1 MENLHGKKTMG
12 QNHKSNMSKDER
24 TAHLKH
30 LWYLRNKEAHNSR
43 AKVRRSTRRNSVI
56 QYKIDNPTCTDCGID
71 YPYFVLDFDH
81 LPQFEKSFSLSAAG
95 HKDKNMDQ
103 ILAEIDKCEIVC
115 SNCHR
120 FRTEMRKAEKSR
132 SRNML

>member
-1 MENLHGKKTMG
+1 
-12 QNHKSNMSKDER
+12 MSKSQKGEMTPEER

-43 AKVRRSTRRNSVI
+43 AKVRRSTRRNAVI
-56 QYKIDNPTCTDCGID
+56 QYKIDNPTCTDCKID

-95 HKDKNMDQ
+95 HKDKNMYQ

>member
-1 MENLHGKKTMG
+1 M
-12 QNHKSNMSKDER
+12 
-24 TAHLKH
+24 
-30 LWYLRNKEAHNSR
+30 NKEARTSHLKKIWYEKNKQAVL
-43 AKVRRSTRRNSVI
+43 AKGKMRRSARRNAVI

-81 LPQFEKSFSLSAAG
+81 LPEFEKSFPLSAAG
-95 HKDKNMDQ
+95 HKDKNMEE

-120 FRTEMRKAEKSR
+120 FRTEMRKAEKA
-132 SRNML
+132 NKK